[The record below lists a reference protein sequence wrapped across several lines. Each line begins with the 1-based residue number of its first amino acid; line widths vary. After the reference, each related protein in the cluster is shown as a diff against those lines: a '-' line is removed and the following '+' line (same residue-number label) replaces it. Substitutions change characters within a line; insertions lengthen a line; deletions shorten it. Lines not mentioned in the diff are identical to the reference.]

1 MASTFRL
8 KRKTFSDE
16 KSSGWGKKLAIGAA
30 GTLAATAGAFYGAK
44 KGMFGN
50 NAQLWANR
58 KVMQVGRSF
67 GKDSNF
73 GQKIVNSGKEGV
85 NQAIKGI
92 RESRAAEVIKKNLP
106 PTV

>member
-16 KSSGWGKKLAIGAA
+16 NGSGLGKKLAVGAGA
-30 GTLAATAGAFYGAK
+30 LAATAGAFYGAK

-85 NQAIKGI
+85 TQAIKGI
-92 RESRAAEVIKKNLP
+92 RENRAAEVIKKNLP

>member
-16 KSSGWGKKLAIGAA
+16 KGSGLGKKLAVGA
-30 GTLAATAGAFYGAK
+30 LAATAGAFYGAK

>member
-8 KRKTFSDE
+8 KRKYFAENE
-16 KSSGWGKKLAIGAA
+16 KQGSGWGKKLAIGA

-50 NAQLWANR
+50 NAQLWTNR
-58 KVMQVGRSF
+58 KVMQLGRSL
-67 GKDSNF
+67 GKDSNL
-73 GQKIVNSGKEGV
+73 GQKMVNSGKNGV

-92 RESRAAEVIKKNLP
+92 RESRAAESFKKL
-106 PTV
+106 